1 MKYLLVVVVV
11 VVMAWWLLGRRRPE
25 TPADPAA
32 RTRRAPPGSPVE
44 MTACVHCGLHL
55 PASEAL
61 RDEHG
66 RPYCGE
72 AHRRA
77 GPR

>member
-11 VVMAWWLLGRRRPE
+11 VFMAWWLLGRRRPE
-25 TPADPAA
+25 TPVHPDA
-32 RTRRAPPGSPVE
+32 RTRRAPSGSPVE
-44 MTACVHCGLHL
+44 MTACAHCGLHL
-55 PASEAL
+55 PSSEAL
-61 RDEHG
+61 RDERG

-77 GPR
+77 GSR